1 MASATRLLSN
11 LTPKGRIVLGVSALL
26 AILVPFFLLK
36 MATAPS
42 MTTLLA
48 GVDPAQTGK
57 ITAALDKQGISY
69 QLQSNGTAVSVQEGQ
84 LAQARIA
91 LAEQGLPGDGQP
103 GFELFDKQKLGTSDF
118 QQKVNYQR
126 AMEGEIARTIGQI
139 SGVGGA
145 QVKLVL
151 PDHQLFADQA
161 APATAAVLLAGDAGA
176 LDGASVRGMARLVSS
191 SVEGLKPGDVTI
203 TDGSGRL
210 LWPAAGGDDGGI
222 GVGGK
227 LASQRRFEQQLDS
240 QLNALLTQTLGAGK
254 ASVQTRV
261 DLNVDQATQDRLQY
275 DRKGVPLRT
284 VKDSEQLRGGGSAPA
299 AAGVAGNVPS
309 YAAGAGGGASSNYK
323 NTKAETDWA
332 LNKTVTRTKI
342 APGAVNKL
350 DVAVLVDK
358 SVPAA
363 QVAALKTAVGS
374 AAGINIK
381 RGDSLAVSSVTFAK
395 PPAAA
400 PATGIVP
407 PGIMGMAK
415 YALLG
420 IGTLLFGFFVLRHL
434 RRRESEALPEPTW
447 LREIST
453 PVPLAAIEA
462 ETSGMPAIR
471 APDALAEMEDLAA
484 REPDR
489 VAQQV
494 RSWMSND

>member
-1 MASATRLLSN
+1 MASATRLLAN
-11 LTPKGRIVLGVSALL
+11 LNPKGRMVLGGCALL

-36 MATAPS
+36 LVSAPT

-57 ITAALDKQGISY
+57 ITAALDKQGIAY
-69 QLQSNGTAVSVQEGQ
+69 ELQSNGTAVAVDEGQ
-84 LAQARIA
+84 VAQARIA
-91 LAEQGLPGDGQP
+91 LAEQGLPGEGQP

-139 SGVGGA
+139 SGVGDA

-151 PDHQLFADQA
+151 PDDQLFAQDA
-161 APATAAVLLAGDAGA
+161 APATAAVLLSGDATM
-176 LDGASVRGMARLVSS
+176 LDAASVGGMARLVAS
-191 SVEGLKPGDVTI
+191 SVEGLKPSEVTI

-210 LWPAAGGDDGGI
+210 LWPASGTEAGGLDA
-222 GVGGK
+222 GGK
-227 LASQRRFEQQLDS
+227 LAAQRRFEQQLDS
-240 QLNALLTQTLGAGK
+240 QLNALVVSTVGAGK
-254 ASVQTRV
+254 ASIQSRV
-261 DLNVDQATQDRLQY
+261 DLNVDQATQDRLRY
-275 DRKGVPLRT
+275 DPKGIPLRT
-284 VKDSEQLRGGGSAPA
+284 VKDTEQLRGGAGAAPA
-299 AAGVAGNVPS
+299 SGVAGNVPS
-309 YAAGAGGGASSNYK
+309 YAAAGAGGTSNYK

-350 DVAVLVDK
+350 DVAMVVDA
-358 SVPAA
+358 SVPPA
-363 QVAALKTAVGS
+363 QVAALKTAVAS
-374 AAGINIK
+374 AAGVDTT
-381 RGDSLAVSSVTFAK
+381 RGDTLAVSSVAFAK
-395 PPAAA
+395 PATTPAPTAL
-400 PATGIVP
+400 VP
-407 PGIMGMAK
+407 PGIMGIGK

-434 RRRESEALPEPTW
+434 RRRETEPLAEPTW

-462 ETSGMPAIR
+462 ETAVVPAIK

-494 RSWMSND
+494 RSWMSDE